1 MAVFLYL
8 CLSHILSRCIFNFHA
23 YINYIYSKGALEFC
37 IINQCEL
44 RPISSST
51 FTAATAGTVVTI
63 VVPSIVGTIVVTTP
77 CTIVSIVGRSRRHFL
92 PLLPSS
98 TSVAVITATAIPIAS
113 PIVLDIL

>member
-63 VVPSIVGTIVVTTP
+63 VGTIVVTTP